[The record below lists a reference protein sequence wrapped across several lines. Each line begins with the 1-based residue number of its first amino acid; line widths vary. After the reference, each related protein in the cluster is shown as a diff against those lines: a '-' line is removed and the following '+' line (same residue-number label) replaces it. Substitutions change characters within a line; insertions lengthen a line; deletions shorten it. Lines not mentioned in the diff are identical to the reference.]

1 MTDHIIIDEA
11 TNEREIPLMILF
23 AEIAAIDVR
32 SRRILLKGGGEIDT
46 GRQGVRLIF
55 EGWKAWLAESPAASL
70 AAS

>member
-1 MTDHIIIDEA
+1 MLNHIIVDESSD
-11 TNEREIPLMILF
+11 EREIPLMILF

-55 EGWKAWLAESPAASL
+55 EGWKAWLADSAK
-70 AAS
+70 

>member
-1 MTDHIIIDEA
+1 MNDHIIIDEA
-11 TNEREIPLMILF
+11 TTEREIPLMILF

-46 GRQGVRLIF
+46 GRQGVRLVF
-55 EGWKAWLAESPAASL
+55 EGWKAWLAESPAASP

>member
-1 MTDHIIIDEA
+1 MTNHIIIDEA
-11 TNEREIPLMILF
+11 TTEREIPLMILF

-55 EGWKAWLAESPAASL
+55 EGWKALLAESPAASP

>member
-1 MTDHIIIDEA
+1 MLNHIIVDESSD
-11 TNEREIPLMILF
+11 EREIPLMILF

-46 GRQGVRLIF
+46 GRQGVRLVF
-55 EGWKAWLAESPAASL
+55 EGWKAWLAGSPAASP

>member
-32 SRRILLKGGGEIDT
+32 SRRILLKGGSEIDM
-46 GRQGVRLIF
+46 GRQGVRLVL
-55 EGWKAWLAESPAASL
+55 EGWKAWLLESRAATPAAS
-70 AAS
+70 